1 MAGKMI
7 NLKING
13 IDVQVEAGTTILEAA
28 RKVGI
33 RIPTLC
39 YLKDINAI
47 GACRVCVVEV
57 KGARSL
63 VASCVY
69 PVSEGM
75 EVTTNS
81 PRVLNSR
88 KKTVELLL
96 SDHDKKCLSCVR
108 SGNCELQTL
117 ANEFGCDDVKF
128 KGEVNNFEL
137 DESTPYLVRDN
148 NKCIL
153 CRRCVAA
160 CKQYQSVAVI
170 GANARGFKTNIG
182 SEFSKPLMEIACVGC
197 GQCINVCPTGA
208 LRERD
213 EIDEVFAAINDPSK
227 VVIVGTA
234 PSVRVGL
241 GEEFGNPI
249 GTNVEGKMVAALKKL
264 GFDWVFDVNVTADLT
279 ILEEGTEFIG
289 RVLNGGK
296 LPMITSCSP
305 GWIKYI
311 EHYYPDYLAHL
322 SSCKSPQ
329 QMFGAVCKT
338 YFAEK
343 MGLDPKNIIVVSIMP
358 CTAKKFE
365 KTRPYQDAAG
375 KGIQDVDY
383 ALTSREL
390 ARFIKRQGIM
400 FNELKDEEFDA
411 PMGIASGAGLIFG
424 ATGGVMEAAL
434 RTVYEVLE
442 KKELKNLDFEAV
454 RGTEGIKEAVIPV
467 HVNGKLVDVKV
478 AAVSG
483 LANAKII
490 MEKIKNGEADYHF
503 IEVMACPGGCVNG
516 GGQPIQPADVR
527 NNVDIRK
534 IRAAMLYE
542 TDKSMALRKS
552 HESPVV
558 KELYDTYF
566 GEPGSEKSHHILHT
580 KYVARGK

>member
-1 MAGKMI
+1 MK
-7 NLKING
+7 
-13 IDVQVEAGTTILEAA
+13 VEKRLSN
-28 RKVGI
+28 
-33 RIPTLC
+33 
-39 YLKDINAI
+39 YF
-47 GACRVCVVEV
+47 
-57 KGARSL
+57 
-63 VASCVY
+63 
-69 PVSEGM
+69 
-75 EVTTNS
+75 
-81 PRVLNSR
+81 
-88 KKTVELLL
+88 L

-117 ANEFGCDDVKF
+117 STELGCDAS
-128 KGEVNNFEL
+128 NFEGEKNEYPL

-148 NKCIL
+148 NKCIM

-160 CKQYQSVAVI
+160 CKEYQSIAVI
-170 GANARGFKTNIG
+170 GANARGFRTHVG
-182 SEFSKPLMEIACVGC
+182 SEFSKPLMEVACVGC

-213 EIDEVFAAINDPSK
+213 EIDEVYAAINDPSK

-343 MGLDPKNIIVVSIMP
+343 MGLDPKNIVVVSIMP

-365 KTRPYQDAAG
+365 KTRPYQNAAG
-375 KGIQDVDY
+375 EGIQDIDY
-383 ALTSREL
+383 SLTSREL

-400 FNELKDEEFDA
+400 FNELKDETFDA
-411 PMGIASGAGLIFG
+411 PMGIGIRRRLNLG

-442 KKELKNLDFEAV
+442 EKELKNLDFKAV
-454 RGTEGIKEAVIPV
+454 RGTKGIKEAVIPV
-467 HVNGKLVDVKV
+467 HVKGNLVNVKV

-483 LANAKII
+483 LANAKVI
-490 MEKIKNGEADYHF
+490 MEKIKKGEADYHF

-527 NNVDIRK
+527 NNVEVIK
-534 IRAAMLYE
+534 VRASMLYK
-542 TDKSMALRKS
+542 TDKNMKLRKS

-566 GEPGSEKSHHILHT
+566 VKPGSEKAHHILHT